1 MPRLVKVYR
10 IVNSEADDVFIGST
24 SQPLYKRLYLL
35 RADALSGKASAL
47 CDLMRQLGKDKF
59 RIELLEEFPYTSAD
73 QTKAVE
79 QKYAPKTQ
87 NSNVSSGSVSS
98 TSVSSTSVS
107 STSDFDIESS
117 FCKLYAK
124 LADIETQ
131 IKSIGCRLSID
142 TPLTHL
148 VADPTRPALAGKRP
162 E

>member
-1 MPRLVKVYR
+1 MQKLVKVYK
-10 IVNSEADDVFIGST
+10 IVNSETDDVFIGST

-79 QKYAPKTQ
+79 QTYAPKSQ
-87 NSNVSSGSVSS
+87 NSNVSSD
-98 TSVSSTSVS
+98 SVSSTSVS
-107 STSDFDIESS
+107 STSDFDTESS
-117 FCKLYAK
+117 FCRLYAK
-124 LADIETQ
+124 LVDIETQ
-131 IKSIGCRLSID
+131 IKSIGCRLNSE
-142 TPLTHL
+142 TPLVHL
-148 VADPTRPALAGKRP
+148 VTDPTEPALAGTMP

>member
-1 MPRLVKVYR
+1 MQKLVKVYK
-10 IVNSEADDVFIGST
+10 IVNSETDDVFIGST

-79 QKYAPKTQ
+79 QKYTPKSQ
-87 NSNVSSGSVSS
+87 NYNVSSGSVSS
-98 TSVSSTSVS
+98 TS
-107 STSDFDIESS
+107 DFDTESS
-117 FCKLYAK
+117 FCRLYAK

-131 IKSIGCRLSID
+131 IKSIGCRLNSE
-142 TPLTHL
+142 TPLAHTI
-148 VADPTRPALAGKRP
+148 VADPTGP

>member
-10 IVNSEADDVFIGST
+10 IVNSETDDVFIGST

-47 CDLMRQLGKDKF
+47 CDLLRQIGKDKF

-73 QTKAVE
+73 QTRAVE
-79 QKYAPKTQ
+79 LKH
-87 NSNVSSGSVSS
+87 
-98 TSVSSTSVS
+98 TSKSQISEVS
-107 STSDFDIESS
+107 STSDFDAEFS
-117 FCKLYAK
+117 FCRLYAK

-131 IKSIGCRLSID
+131 IKSIGCRLNHE
-142 TPLTHL
+142 TPLAHL
-148 VADPTRPALAGKRP
+148 VADRTGP

>member
-1 MPRLVKVYR
+1 MQKLVKVYK
-10 IVNSEADDVFIGST
+10 IVNSETDDVFIGST

-35 RADALSGKASAL
+35 RADASSGKASAL

-79 QKYAPKTQ
+79 QKYAPKSQ
-87 NSNVSSGSVSS
+87 NSNVSSGV
-98 TSVSSTSVS
+98 VSSTSVS
-107 STSDFDIESS
+107 STSDFDAESS
-117 FCKLYAK
+117 FCRLYAK
-124 LADIETQ
+124 LLDIETQ

-142 TPLTHL
+142 TPLAL
-148 VADPTRPALAGKRP
+148 PVADPTGP